1 VSIDIQIRIQLRSKV
16 KTFVDTTREYF
27 EYSISGIVV
36 GFFMSSPEIPLSDL
50 NVDKPEDS

>member
-27 EYSISGIVV
+27 EYSISGIGV